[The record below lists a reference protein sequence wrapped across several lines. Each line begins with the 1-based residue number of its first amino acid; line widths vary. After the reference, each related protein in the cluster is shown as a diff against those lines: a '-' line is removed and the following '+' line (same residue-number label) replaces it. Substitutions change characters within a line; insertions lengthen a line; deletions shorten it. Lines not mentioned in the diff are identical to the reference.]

1 MIGVNRVKTDILERI
16 GLQLSHQPDAAA
28 LLMFVDQQPASFVGN
43 RLHRQFQLASAVAAQ
58 RAKHFAGQAL
68 RMDSNQ
74 RNALC
79 HVAQN
84 ERKRGF
90 NPPVAIRDFAL
101 ERHGPKHPPFGRHS
115 GIANSSHRSGLR
127 SWIHLRVLNE
137 CPAKQQSPVP

>member
-1 MIGVNRVKTDILERI
+1 MDSQQWRV
-16 GLQLSHQPDAAA
+16 LSHI
-28 LLMFVDQQPASFVGN
+28 
-43 RLHRQFQLASAVAAQ
+43 AQ
-58 RAKHFAGQAL
+58 
-68 RMDSNQ
+68 D
-74 RNALC
+74 
-79 HVAQN
+79 

-127 SWIHLRVLNE
+127 SWIHIRVLNE